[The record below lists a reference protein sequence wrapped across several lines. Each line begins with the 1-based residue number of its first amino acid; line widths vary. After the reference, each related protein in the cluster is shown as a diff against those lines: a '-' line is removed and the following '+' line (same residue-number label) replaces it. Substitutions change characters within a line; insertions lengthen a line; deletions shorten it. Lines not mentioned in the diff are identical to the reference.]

1 MNINVYCDESGHLEH
16 DEIPVMVLGAI
27 WCPVEQTRTI
37 AEEIREIKKQ
47 HGLAE
52 NYEVKWNRVS
62 QGKLDFYKEL
72 VMYFFRN
79 PHLHFR
85 ALIVPD
91 KSKLRHA
98 AHNQNHDDFYYKMYF
113 DMLKTI
119 LNPQDRY
126 RIYLDIKDTR
136 GGTKVKKLHEVLCH
150 NLYDFSRF
158 IIERVQLVNSK
169 EIEQVQ
175 LADLLIGI
183 ISYANRGLT
192 SSQAK
197 LDLVEL
203 MRQQSGYKLIYTT
216 LYKEN
221 KVNLFRWR
229 AREEEGE

>member
-1 MNINVYCDESGHLEH
+1 MIINVYCDESGHLEH

-27 WCPVEQTRTI
+27 WCPIEQSRAI
-37 AEEIREIKKQ
+37 AEEIRAIKKQ

-98 AHNQNHDDFYYKMYF
+98 DHNQNHDDFYYKMYF

-136 GGTKVKKLHEVLCH
+136 GGTKVKKLHEVLSH
-150 NLYDFSRF
+150 NLYDFSRS
-158 IIERVQLVNSK
+158 IIENVQLVSSK

-203 MRQQSGYKLIYTT
+203 MRQQSGYKLIYST

-221 KVNLFRWR
+221 KVNIFRWR
-229 AREEEGE
+229 AREEEAE